1 MYFLSIIRPNS
12 PPVKPCFQRDGFRPA
27 VNIFFT
33 KKHLLFRAYQGTMIL
48 NVGHQVFAPLAFNN
62 LLGGLSNGC

>member
-1 MYFLSIIRPNS
+1 MFWQWDTY
-12 PPVKPCFQRDGFRPA
+12 RPA
-27 VNIFFT
+27 VNIYFT